1 LPHKR
6 LGKPRLVS
14 LIAAKVQLP
23 AAPIEAAHCGHG
35 RIPWNGWGG
44 GSDRLGHAELLLS
57 RALSVDPHLTFA
69 REVHAELRGA
79 RWDYQG
85 AAAEYSDWARDEPLN
100 AEAWDGVCW
109 ALGYAWPR
117 RLAEAERACVRAVD
131 LDPNGEAKHMHW
143 VRVLA
148 LQGKHAEAEK
158 LQQQLERDVPGTD
171 WVYWG
176 RFVIAMEEGR
186 PREALAALQAVSA
199 SSNLGMA
206 GQAGALAQAGQIDE
220 AFARL
225 EAAMDAGF
233 RDAADLRNSRCYE
246 PLRKDPR
253 FEKLLVK
260 HGL

>member
-1 LPHKR
+1 MALLALNEVVDYR
-6 LGKPRLVS
+6 
-14 LIAAKVQLP
+14 
-23 AAPIEAAHCGHG
+23 
-35 RIPWNGWGG
+35 NYGG
-44 GSDRLGHAELLLS
+44 GTDKLGHADLLLS
-57 RALSVDPHLTFA
+57 RALSVDPHLTIA
-69 REVHAELRGA
+69 RRVHASLRGI

-85 AAAEYSDWARDEPLN
+85 AAAEYSEWARDEPLN
-100 AEAWDGVCW
+100 ADAWAGVCW

-131 LDPNGEAKHMHW
+131 LDPNSAAKRVHW
-143 VRVLA
+143 VRALA

-158 LQQQLERDVPGTD
+158 LQQQVERDVPGTD

-186 PREALAALQAVSA
+186 PRDALAALQATSA
-199 SSNLGMA
+199 IGNSGMA

-225 EAAMDAGF
+225 EAALNAGYG
-233 RDAADLRNSRCYE
+233 DAADLRNSRWYE

-260 HGL
+260 HGLGP